1 MQEYDSEGE
10 ETLERV
16 PVDTPSRKNLRQ
28 AAARFDAEL
37 AAATASAKKKR
48 FGAELQ
54 YVLTVSTLALLC
66 IDARSKNTCRECVLR
81 R

>member
-1 MQEYDSEGE
+1 MQQDSEGE

-37 AAATASAKKKR
+37 ADATKKKR
-48 FGAELQ
+48 FDAELQ